1 MIEYFVE
8 LLVGVPWYWVVLF
21 AFLITLAENVFPP
34 IPGDSGLLFAGT
46 LIGLDVVGFPEMLIA
61 STLGGVLGFAI
72 VYKVG
77 YGFERKFI
85 EAGKIKFITIDNLI
99 TVENWFR
106 DYGYWIIVGNRFI
119 SGIRAFVGFF
129 AGMSRVNFSI
139 TIVLSAVS
147 SLVWNTILLLL
158 GASFG
163 DNWQLIDKYMSI
175 YGYVLL
181 PIGLGLV
188 AYIVWRVIGRN
199 KKNVP
204 KNKDI
209 KSENNIEK

>member
-21 AFLITLAENVFPP
+21 AFIITLAENIFPP
-34 IPGDSGLLFAGT
+34 VPGDSGLLFAGT

-61 STLGGVLGFAI
+61 STLGGAIGFAI
-72 VYKVG
+72 VYKIG
-77 YGFERKFI
+77 YGFERKVI
-85 EAGKIKFITIDNLI
+85 EAGKIKFITLDNLL

-106 DYGYWIIVGNRFI
+106 DYGYWIIIGNRFI
-119 SGIRAFVGFF
+119 SGLRAIVGFF
-129 AGMSRVNFSI
+129 AGMSRVNFTI
-139 TIVLSAVS
+139 TMTLATVS
-147 SLVWNTILLLL
+147 SLLWNTIILLL

-163 DNWQLIDKYMSI
+163 DNWQMIDKYMSI

-188 AYIVWRVIGRN
+188 SYIVWKILSKK
-199 KKNVP
+199 KKNEAE
-204 KNKDI
+204 N
-209 KSENNIEK
+209 KSENL